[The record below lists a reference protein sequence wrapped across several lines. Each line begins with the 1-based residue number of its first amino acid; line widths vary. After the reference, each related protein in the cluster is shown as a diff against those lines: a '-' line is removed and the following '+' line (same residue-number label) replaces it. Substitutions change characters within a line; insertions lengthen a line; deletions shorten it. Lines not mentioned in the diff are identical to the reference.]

1 MAQPASK
8 LDPLLNQVD
17 DIRLFL
23 DAEKMPIFLAS
34 LSGHE
39 GASASW
45 DEALGGDWK
54 KFVGAAKS
62 MGAKSIYLN
71 WERFQEAQFI
81 DALATIEAGFVNS
94 SGMDVEAKDVEK
106 FRAFIGLTAVIEI
119 VFIVDGVAHWY
130 EQVADWFKAFE
141 ELTEESEP
149 SDQDDADD
157 SVDKAAVQKWASEL
171 ANDPRFRTCKNYD
184 QREYLLEQIA
194 GDNLGDLPAYDVLS
208 RAESIF
214 QLEIKPMLDERL
226 TEEARA
232 LRKKGMPLTGI
243 AQKLGLPKDKVSGML
258 SE

>member
-23 DAEKMPIFLAS
+23 DAEKMPMFLAS

-106 FRAFIGLTAVIEI
+106 FRACIGLTAVIEI
-119 VFIVDGVAHWY
+119 AFIVDGVAHWY
-130 EQVADWFKAFE
+130 EQVADWFKTFE
-141 ELTEESEP
+141 ELTEESELP
-149 SDQDDADD
+149 IRMTLMIPWTKRRSKNGL
-157 SVDKAAVQKWASEL
+157 VNLLMILASEHARTMIS
-171 ANDPRFRTCKNYD
+171 ANT
-184 QREYLLEQIA
+184 
-194 GDNLGDLPAYDVLS
+194 S
-208 RAESIF
+208 
-214 QLEIKPMLDERL
+214 
-226 TEEARA
+226 
-232 LRKKGMPLTGI
+232 
-243 AQKLGLPKDKVSGML
+243 
-258 SE
+258 

>member
-8 LDPLLNQVD
+8 LDPLLKQVD

-23 DAEKMPIFLAS
+23 DAEKMPMFLAS

-106 FRAFIGLTAVIEI
+106 
-119 VFIVDGVAHWY
+119 
-130 EQVADWFKAFE
+130 
-141 ELTEESEP
+141 
-149 SDQDDADD
+149 
-157 SVDKAAVQKWASEL
+157 
-171 ANDPRFRTCKNYD
+171 
-184 QREYLLEQIA
+184 
-194 GDNLGDLPAYDVLS
+194 LPATCGPKEITAQSNQSNKRYPLRGVELE
-208 RAESIF
+208 RADRVAE
-214 QLEIKPMLDERL
+214 
-226 TEEARA
+226 
-232 LRKKGMPLTGI
+232 
-243 AQKLGLPKDKVSGML
+243 
-258 SE
+258 